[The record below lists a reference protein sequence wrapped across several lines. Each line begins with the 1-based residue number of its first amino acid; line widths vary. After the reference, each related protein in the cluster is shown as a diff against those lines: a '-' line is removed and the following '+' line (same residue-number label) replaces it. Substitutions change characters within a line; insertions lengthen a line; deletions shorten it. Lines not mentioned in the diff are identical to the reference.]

1 MFVTLDLAENKLDCY
16 KGEDCMEKFYK
27 DLRQHAKKIL
37 TKKKKGMT
45 PLTDEEY
52 KSYGKQKACYI
63 FKKEFSSDEND
74 KNCI

>member
-1 MFVTLDLAENKLDCY
+1 
-16 KGEDCMEKFYK
+16 MEKFYK
-27 DLRQHAKKIL
+27 DLREHAKKIL

-63 FKKEFSSDEND
+63 FKKR
-74 KNCI
+74 I